1 MTITRGAFSHLIAPG
16 FRKIVF
22 ESYKEKPVEGNKL
35 VNMGTMNRAYIDDAN
50 MAGFGTLLEKP
61 EGGRVLYQDP
71 MDGRTKRY
79 VATTWGLG
87 FRITEEMMED
97 DLYGIVGNKLS
108 RALGR
113 SVRNN
118 FEVVAHSILNNAF
131 NTAFNGFET
140 GVSLVSTLHTN
151 IGGGTQSNRPAVDAD
166 LSLATLQAAVE
177 AFHGWED
184 EMGLPIAAAP
194 DMLVVGVGNMWTAGV
209 LLGSQQ
215 VPGSNFNDPNLVS
228 KLGLRLHVSHYITDP
243 DAWFLIDSTNH
254 DMNYFDRRAP
264 RFSNTDDFDSG
275 DAKFK
280 VTRRNAAG
288 FGDWRGVYGSPGA

>member
-1 MTITRGAFSHLIAPG
+1 MTATRGAFSHLIAPG

-50 MAGFGTLLEKP
+50 LAGFGTLLEKP
-61 EGGRVLYQDP
+61 EGGRVIYQDP
-71 MDGRTKRY
+71 LDGRTKRY
-79 VATTWGLG
+79 VATTYGLG

-118 FEVVAHSILNNAF
+118 FEVVAHSILNSGF
-131 NTAFNGFET
+131 DTTVNGFES
-140 GVSLVSTLHTN
+140 GVSLFSTAHTN
-151 IGGGTQSNRPAVDAD
+151 IGGGTQANRPGTDAD
-166 LSLATLQAAVE
+166 LSLASLQAAVE
-177 AFHGWED
+177 AFHGWTD
-184 EMGLPIAAAP
+184 EMGLPVAAAP
-194 DMLVVGVGNMWTAGV
+194 DLLVVGVGNMWTAGV
-209 LLGSQQ
+209 ILGSQQ
-215 VPGSNFNDPNLVS
+215 VPGSNFNDPNIVA

-243 DAWFLIDSTNH
+243 DAWFLIDSTSH

-288 FGDWRGVYGSPGA
+288 FGDWRFTYGTQGA